1 MNNNLCKVIS
11 RAENIATELRKDTP
25 NMRKISAWKSN
36 ITRWGKYYRQ
46 DINE

>member
-11 RAENIATELRKDTP
+11 RAKMISTELRKDTP
-25 NMRKISAWKSN
+25 NMRKISAWKLN

-46 DINE
+46 DMNA